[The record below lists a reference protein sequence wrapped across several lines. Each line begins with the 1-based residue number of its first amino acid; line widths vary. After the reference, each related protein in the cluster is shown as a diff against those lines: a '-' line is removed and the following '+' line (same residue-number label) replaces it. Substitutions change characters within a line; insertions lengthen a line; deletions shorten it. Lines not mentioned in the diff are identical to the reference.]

1 MKILVFADTHGN
13 KAAIERLVKKAD
25 GVDLII
31 CGGDISNW
39 GVNVEKLL
47 SEFKKLGKLLLIIH
61 GNHEGLDSL
70 IKISKKFDF
79 VRVIHKKLFKL
90 GNYAFF
96 GYGGGGFSLEDKYL
110 DELIPKIKK
119 DLKRNEKLI
128 FITHAPPS
136 DTKLDYLDW
145 VGHVGCNSRR
155 RFIEILKPE
164 ICICGHLHENFK
176 KRDKI
181 KDTLLINPGDDGVI
195 LRI

>member
-1 MKILVFADTHGN
+1 MKILVFVDTHGN
-13 KAAIERLVKKAD
+13 KSAVERLIKKAD
-25 GVDLII
+25 GVDLVI
-31 CGGDISNW
+31 CGGDLSNW
-39 GVNVEKLL
+39 GMNLEKLL
-47 SEFKKLGKLLLIIH
+47 MEFKKLNKMLLIIH
-61 GNHEGLDSL
+61 GNHEGIDSL
-70 IKISKKFDF
+70 IKASKKFDF

-119 DLKRNEKLI
+119 DLKKNEKFI
-128 FITHAPPS
+128 FITHAPPA

-145 VGHVGCNSRR
+145 TGHVGCNSRR

-181 KDTLLINPGDDGVI
+181 NNTLIINPGDDGVI